1 MSKSRFVLD
10 SVAKLIEKGLVNYKD
25 ISEEVINILKS
36 KKEEIIRFM
45 QVPSNE
51 EFQVL
56 VKRLDKIEK
65 KIEKVNKRK
74 LRKKTKLVKK
84 S

>member
-56 VKRLDKIEK
+56 VKRLDKLEK
-65 KIEKVNKRK
+65 KIEIANKKK
-74 LRKKTKLVKK
+74 LGKKTKRVKK
-84 S
+84 P

>member
-56 VKRLDKIEK
+56 VKRLDKLEK
-65 KIEKVNKRK
+65 KFEIANKKK
-74 LRKKTKLVKK
+74 LGKKTKRVKK
-84 S
+84 P

>member
-10 SVAKLIEKGLVNYKD
+10 SFAKLIEKGLVNYKD

-56 VKRLDKIEK
+56 VKRLDKLEK
-65 KIEKVNKRK
+65 KFEIANKKK
-74 LRKKTKLVKK
+74 LGKKTKRVKK
-84 S
+84 P

>member
-10 SVAKLIEKGLVNYKD
+10 SFAKLIEKGLVNYKD
-25 ISEEVINILKS
+25 MSEEIINILKS

>member
-10 SVAKLIEKGLVNYKD
+10 SFAKLIEKGLVNYKD

>member
-10 SVAKLIEKGLVNYKD
+10 SFAKLIEKGLINYKD
-25 ISEEVINILKS
+25 MSEEIINILKS

-51 EFQVL
+51 EFEIL
-56 VKRLDKIEK
+56 VKRLDKLEK
-65 KIEKVNKRK
+65 KVEQNNKK
-74 LRKKTKLVKK
+74 KSKKKTKRAKK
-84 S
+84 P